1 MTEEKIARINAL
13 AKKSK
18 TTGLTEAE
26 KAEQQALQMPFPVTT
41 SPVKMEYRSV
51 RRRSGIPKFKILFP
65 LNMPRA
71 KRRAF

>member
-26 KAEQQALQMPFPVTT
+26 KAEQQALRQ
-41 SPVKMEYRSV
+41 EYLADIKSSLRSQ
-51 RRRSGIPKFKILFP
+51 L
-65 LNMPRA
+65 
-71 KRRAF
+71 